1 MANRN
6 TVGFGLI
13 AQGNVGA
20 TDAAGGQGKYFID
33 SNYAVAMFQGSV
45 VQSKAGY
52 IADAEAARTRLTI
65 GILNGIFYNDATTN
79 KPTFQNHYVAN
90 TVPANSEDIT
100 AFVIDNPLQL
110 FAVGVDG
117 AVTAASYGLTMSM
130 TQAVPAGS
138 TSSGQSSKQLNVA
151 ANCLDRH
158 LPEHGDEIAII
169 WEGEPGDK
177 RTLTYSQLLE
187 EVCRM
192 ANVLIAKGVKAED
205 RVLIYMPMV
214 PEAAVAMLACTRIGA
229 VHSVV
234 FGGFSPDA
242 LKDRILDSECTAV
255 ITADEGL
262 RGARAV
268 PLKANTDKALENC
281 PSVHTVFVVKRTGGQ
296 IDWHDGRDV
305 WYHEATAGA
314 SADCEP
320 EAMSA
325 EDPLFILYTSGS
337 TGKPKGVKINQKGF
351 LETAELYL

>member
-65 GILNGIFYNDATTN
+65 GILNGIFYNDGTTN

-110 FAVGVDG
+110 FAVGVDDSI
-117 AVTAASYGLTMSM
+117 TAASYGLTASM

-151 ANCLDRH
+151 AN
-158 LPEHGDEIAII
+158 
-169 WEGEPGDK
+169 
-177 RTLTYSQLLE
+177 TS
-187 EVCRM
+187 
-192 ANVLIAKGVKAED
+192 
-205 RVLIYMPMV
+205 
-214 PEAAVAMLACTRIGA
+214 
-229 VHSVV
+229 
-234 FGGFSPDA
+234 
-242 LKDRILDSECTAV
+242 
-255 ITADEGL
+255 
-262 RGARAV
+262 
-268 PLKANTDKALENC
+268 
-281 PSVHTVFVVKRTGGQ
+281 
-296 IDWHDGRDV
+296 
-305 WYHEATAGA
+305 ATANQFRLLR
-314 SADCEP
+314 
-320 EAMSA
+320 SA
-325 EDPLFILYTSGS
+325 EDPENNDIAVANS
-337 TGKPKGVKINQKGF
+337 TQIVCQNLNQ
-351 LETAELYL
+351 YLTNSVTWQ

>member
-33 SNYAVAMFQGSV
+33 SNYGVAMFQGTV

-52 IADAEAARTRLTI
+52 IADAEAARTRNTI

-90 TVPANSEDIT
+90 TVPANAEDIT

-151 ANCLDRH
+151 AN
-158 LPEHGDEIAII
+158 
-169 WEGEPGDK
+169 
-177 RTLTYSQLLE
+177 TS
-187 EVCRM
+187 
-192 ANVLIAKGVKAED
+192 
-205 RVLIYMPMV
+205 
-214 PEAAVAMLACTRIGA
+214 
-229 VHSVV
+229 
-234 FGGFSPDA
+234 
-242 LKDRILDSECTAV
+242 
-255 ITADEGL
+255 
-262 RGARAV
+262 
-268 PLKANTDKALENC
+268 
-281 PSVHTVFVVKRTGGQ
+281 
-296 IDWHDGRDV
+296 
-305 WYHEATAGA
+305 ATANQFRLLR
-314 SADCEP
+314 
-320 EAMSA
+320 SA
-325 EDPLFILYTSGS
+325 EDVENEDIAVANS
-337 TGKPKGVKINQKGF
+337 TQIVCQNLNQYMQNTG
-351 LETAELYL
+351 TAGITWQ

>member
-13 AQGNVGA
+13 AQGNVGS

-110 FAVGVDG
+110 FAVGVDDSI
-117 AVTAASYGLTMSM
+117 TAASYGLTASM

-151 ANCLDRH
+151 AN
-158 LPEHGDEIAII
+158 
-169 WEGEPGDK
+169 
-177 RTLTYSQLLE
+177 TS
-187 EVCRM
+187 
-192 ANVLIAKGVKAED
+192 
-205 RVLIYMPMV
+205 
-214 PEAAVAMLACTRIGA
+214 
-229 VHSVV
+229 
-234 FGGFSPDA
+234 
-242 LKDRILDSECTAV
+242 
-255 ITADEGL
+255 
-262 RGARAV
+262 
-268 PLKANTDKALENC
+268 
-281 PSVHTVFVVKRTGGQ
+281 
-296 IDWHDGRDV
+296 
-305 WYHEATAGA
+305 ATANQFRLLR
-314 SADCEP
+314 
-320 EAMSA
+320 SA
-325 EDPLFILYTSGS
+325 EDVENEDIAVANS
-337 TGKPKGVKINQKGF
+337 TQIVCQNLNQ
-351 LETAELYL
+351 YLTNAVTWQ

>member
-33 SNYAVAMFQGSV
+33 SNYGVAMFQGSV

-52 IADAEAARTRLTI
+52 IADAEAARTRNTI

-90 TVPANSEDIT
+90 TVPANAEDIT

-151 ANCLDRH
+151 AN
-158 LPEHGDEIAII
+158 
-169 WEGEPGDK
+169 
-177 RTLTYSQLLE
+177 TS
-187 EVCRM
+187 
-192 ANVLIAKGVKAED
+192 
-205 RVLIYMPMV
+205 
-214 PEAAVAMLACTRIGA
+214 
-229 VHSVV
+229 
-234 FGGFSPDA
+234 
-242 LKDRILDSECTAV
+242 
-255 ITADEGL
+255 
-262 RGARAV
+262 
-268 PLKANTDKALENC
+268 
-281 PSVHTVFVVKRTGGQ
+281 
-296 IDWHDGRDV
+296 
-305 WYHEATAGA
+305 ATANQFRLLR
-314 SADCEP
+314 
-320 EAMSA
+320 SA
-325 EDPLFILYTSGS
+325 EDVENEDIAVANS
-337 TGKPKGVKINQKGF
+337 TQIVCQNLNQ
-351 LETAELYL
+351 YLTNAVTWQ

>member
-79 KPTFQNHYVAN
+79 KPTFQNHYVAS

-110 FAVGVDG
+110 FAVGVDDSI
-117 AVTAASYGLTMSM
+117 TAASYGLTASM

-151 ANCLDRH
+151 AN
-158 LPEHGDEIAII
+158 
-169 WEGEPGDK
+169 
-177 RTLTYSQLLE
+177 TS
-187 EVCRM
+187 
-192 ANVLIAKGVKAED
+192 
-205 RVLIYMPMV
+205 
-214 PEAAVAMLACTRIGA
+214 
-229 VHSVV
+229 
-234 FGGFSPDA
+234 
-242 LKDRILDSECTAV
+242 
-255 ITADEGL
+255 
-262 RGARAV
+262 
-268 PLKANTDKALENC
+268 
-281 PSVHTVFVVKRTGGQ
+281 
-296 IDWHDGRDV
+296 
-305 WYHEATAGA
+305 ATANQFRLLR
-314 SADCEP
+314 
-320 EAMSA
+320 SA
-325 EDPLFILYTSGS
+325 EDVENEDIAVANS
-337 TGKPKGVKINQKGF
+337 TQIVCQNLNQ
-351 LETAELYL
+351 YLTNSVTWQ

>member
-110 FAVGVDG
+110 FAVGVDDSI
-117 AVTAASYGLTMSM
+117 TAASYGLTASM

-151 ANCLDRH
+151 ANTSNTANQFR
-158 LPEHGDEIAII
+158 
-169 WEGEPGDK
+169 
-177 RTLTYSQLLE
+177 LL
-187 EVCRM
+187 R
-192 ANVLIAKGVKAED
+192 
-205 RVLIYMPMV
+205 
-214 PEAAVAMLACTRIGA
+214 
-229 VHSVV
+229 
-234 FGGFSPDA
+234 
-242 LKDRILDSECTAV
+242 
-255 ITADEGL
+255 
-262 RGARAV
+262 
-268 PLKANTDKALENC
+268 
-281 PSVHTVFVVKRTGGQ
+281 
-296 IDWHDGRDV
+296 
-305 WYHEATAGA
+305 
-314 SADCEP
+314 
-320 EAMSA
+320 SA
-325 EDPLFILYTSGS
+325 EDVENEDIAVANS
-337 TGKPKGVKINQKGF
+337 TQIVCQNLNQ
-351 LETAELYL
+351 YLTNAVTWQ